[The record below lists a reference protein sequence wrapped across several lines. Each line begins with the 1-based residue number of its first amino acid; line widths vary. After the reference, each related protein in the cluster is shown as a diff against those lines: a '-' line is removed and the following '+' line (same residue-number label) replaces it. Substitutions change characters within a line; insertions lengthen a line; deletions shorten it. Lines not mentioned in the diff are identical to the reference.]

1 MDMNST
7 LPPAVTLQEV
17 ALRDGLQNEQTILTV
32 EQKVWL
38 VNALA
43 DCGLARIEVSS
54 FVNPKVVP
62 QMADAE
68 EIWERMD
75 RVEGVLY
82 SALILDENGLNRAIR
97 SAVPHVGIWVSASE
111 THSKENSNKTIG
123 ESLNHALDLIER
135 AKDAGMCVRAGVMC
149 AFGCAY
155 EGDVPVDRV
164 AGVVR
169 SMKAAGPDEISLA
182 DTAGMA
188 NPLQIDSTVRTV
200 NDGIDGLPL
209 SLHLHNTRGLGM
221 VNVYAAIL
229 RGVTIFDSSL
239 GGIGGC
245 PFIKNASGNIATE
258 DMTHMLKS
266 IGIETG
272 VDLERLVA
280 VSLRFEEMLGKKL
293 PAAITNLYGT
303 TSWMSP
309 VN

>member
-1 MDMNST
+1 
-7 LPPAVTLQEV
+7 
-17 ALRDGLQNEQTILTV
+17 
-32 EQKVWL
+32 
-38 VNALA
+38 
-43 DCGLARIEVSS
+43 
-54 FVNPKVVP
+54 
-62 QMADAE
+62 
-68 EIWERMD
+68 
-75 RVEGVLY
+75 
-82 SALILDENGLNRAIR
+82 
-97 SAVPHVGIWVSASE
+97 
-111 THSKENSNKTIG
+111 
-123 ESLNHALDLIER
+123 
-135 AKDAGMCVRAGVMC
+135 
-149 AFGCAY
+149 
-155 EGDVPVDRV
+155 
-164 AGVVR
+164 
-169 SMKAAGPDEISLA
+169 
-182 DTAGMA
+182 
-188 NPLQIDSTVRTV
+188 
-200 NDGIDGLPL
+200 
-209 SLHLHNTRGLGM
+209 M